1 MKHNDVLFERLTSV
15 KYYIPEDYMKSETND
30 EMVLHAIK
38 WFTDYAEKMEMY
50 IDSLK
55 ENEATI
61 ELDKYIRKL
70 LVQKIRLM
78 GVRNKLIDYMRN
90 HNLSSIKLSLV
101 ISKGI
106 WITYKAGVIMDLQKM
121 FGEL

>member
-1 MKHNDVLFERLTSV
+1 MKHNEVLFERLTSV
-15 KYYIPEDYMKSETND
+15 KYYTPDDYMKSKTND
-30 EMVLHAIK
+30 EMTLHAIK
-38 WFTDYAEKMEMY
+38 WFTDYAEKLEMY
-50 IDSLK
+50 IDSLR
-55 ENEATI
+55 ENETTI

-78 GVRNKLIDYMRN
+78 GVRNRLIDNMRN
-90 HNLSSIKLSLV
+90 HKLSDIKLSLV